1 MRWAWIAGVLHAM
14 IGSTI
19 LFMTLHP
26 LRDALDA
33 QALDLAKVAS
43 AWQALL
49 GLALMLLSAGANA
62 RIGALLMTVGV
73 SLSSAIL
80 YFIIFSGLRPPFIV
94 LAPIG
99 GGIAIA
105 GWLALLFAKP
115 PTR

>member
-33 QALDLAKVAS
+33 HALDLAKVGS

-49 GLALMLLSAGANA
+49 GLALMLLSANANA
-62 RIGALLMTVGV
+62 RIGALLIAVGV
-73 SLSSAIL
+73 SVSSAVL
-80 YFIIFSGLRPPFIV
+80 YFIIFTGLRPPFIV
-94 LAPIG
+94 AVPIG
-99 GGIAIA
+99 GAIAIA
-105 GWLALLFAKP
+105 GWLALIFAKP
-115 PTR
+115 PAR